1 MAYDAGA
8 AFARIEREL
17 IESMMRNLR
26 RYHLDWEA
34 AEGFDWSQWQVEQLK
49 YLEEYRKTNVK
60 RFGPQFQSIN
70 AAIREAIRRSALQC
84 YVVEGVYPPNLQYL
98 QDNYGLE
105 VNTEDFYVTYDAF
118 ASNLPPTV
126 LVTSKK

>member
-1 MAYDAGA
+1 MYSDAVKKRGWVKWIALALFLLLIA
-8 AFARIEREL
+8 ALLLVWKPGRDL
-17 IESMMRNLR
+17 GDES
-26 RYHLDWEA
+26 A
-34 AEGFDWSQWQVEQLK
+34 
-49 YLEEYRKTNVK
+49 
-60 RFGPQFQSIN
+60 

-84 YVVEGVYPPNLQYL
+84 YAVEGVYPPNLQYL

-126 LVTSKK
+126 RVTSKHR